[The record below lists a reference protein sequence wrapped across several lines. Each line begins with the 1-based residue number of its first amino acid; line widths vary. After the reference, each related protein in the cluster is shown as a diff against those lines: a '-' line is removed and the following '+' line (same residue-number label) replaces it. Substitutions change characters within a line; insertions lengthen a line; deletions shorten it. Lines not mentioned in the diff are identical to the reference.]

1 MKIKCTHLMLA
12 FMLVL
17 SSNLFVMRLSA
28 QVPSEQYIS
37 FSSNRIGKLDIYVID
52 TEGENLRRLTDDPVA
67 AHSATW
73 APNGRAFAYV
83 SHRDGNAEIY
93 VMDLNKD
100 ETRRLTNHP
109 AHDNNPAWSPDGEW
123 IAFSSNREGDF
134 KENYDLFKID
144 ATGENL
150 QRLTDEGRY
159 NSAPAW
165 SPDSRSIAFYSI
177 RNDEG
182 GIHLMN
188 TNGRILR
195 RLASG
200 VTPSWAPDGEQ
211 IAYYTWEWGGGSSI
225 YVMNADG
232 KNSRRVS
239 PPETWDEN
247 PAWSPDGHWIAYA
260 SELENPWGNPNPD
273 SNIYIIK
280 PNKVGKPRQ
289 ITEHQAR
296 DSSPAWV
303 PSGFLAVFPTANKQA
318 TLWGALKQFPD
329 AVK

>member
-1 MKIKCTHLMLA
+1 MRIKRVRLLFGFT
-12 FMLVL
+12 LVL
-17 SSNLFVMRLSA
+17 CGNLFVMSLGA
-28 QVPSEQYIS
+28 QVSGKQYIS
-37 FSSNRIGKLDIYVID
+37 FSSIRTGKLDIYIID
-52 TEGENLRRLTDDPVA
+52 TNGKNLRRLTDDPVA

-73 APNGRAFAYV
+73 SPSGRAFAYV

-93 VMDLNKD
+93 VMDLNKN

-109 AHDNNPAWSPDGEW
+109 ASDDNPAWSPDGKW
-123 IAFSSNREGDF
+123 IAFSSNREGNF

-144 ATGENL
+144 VAGGNL

-182 GIHLMN
+182 GIHIMN

-195 RLASG
+195 KFARG

-225 YVMNADG
+225 YVINADG
-232 KNSRRVS
+232 KDSRRVS
-239 PPETWDEN
+239 PPETWDER
-247 PAWSPDGHWIAYA
+247 PAWSPDGHWIAYQ
-260 SELENPWGNPNPD
+260 SELENPWGNPNRD

-289 ITEHQAR
+289 ITEHQAM
-296 DSSPAWV
+296 DYSPAWV
-303 PSGFLAVFPTANKQA
+303 PSGFLAVSPTVNTQ
-318 TLWGALKQFPD
+318 TILWGELKQREP
-329 AVK
+329 VTK